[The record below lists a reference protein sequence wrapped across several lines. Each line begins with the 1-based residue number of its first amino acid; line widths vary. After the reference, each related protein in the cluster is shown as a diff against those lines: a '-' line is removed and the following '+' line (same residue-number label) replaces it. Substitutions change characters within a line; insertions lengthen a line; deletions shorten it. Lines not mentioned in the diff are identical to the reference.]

1 MAGVSHA
8 KPRQIFTPNQ
18 TIMIYR
24 ITGAIFFIATAIE
37 LLGLA
42 AIPSAILGIIGL
54 IAGIA
59 LAAGQ

>member
-1 MAGVSHA
+1 M
-8 KPRQIFTPNQ
+8 IF
-18 TIMIYR
+18 R